1 MKKSTI
7 KWIRSTGYSTSQH
20 PVYFSNDGK
29 YALRKDFF
37 PTSHWV
43 LLKAVCNYDK
53 EIINYFQDVKH
64 FEVGTTFEQ
73 TKKWFKD
80 NI

>member
-37 PTSHWV
+37 PTSH
-43 LLKAVCNYDK
+43 
-53 EIINYFQDVKH
+53 
-64 FEVGTTFEQ
+64 
-73 TKKWFKD
+73 
-80 NI
+80 